1 MKAVSLRSHHCRINA
16 TASQTPYLSGAI
28 LNGDRGELTNTS
40 IDRGVYGFYNTWL
53 SPVQGTL
60 PPEWGEVFPNIE
72 VM

>member
-1 MKAVSLRSHHCRINA
+1 MNA

-28 LNGDRGELTNTS
+28 LNGDRGELDPTS
-40 IDRGVYGFYNTWL
+40 PSRGVYGFYNTWP

-60 PPEWGEVFPNIE
+60 PPEWGNLFTNVE